1 MPLPIIFL
9 HAFPYG
15 PAMWEGQLG
24 LVRGQPVLMPELLG
38 RESLEAAAAEVLLA
52 MDDRGWDKAIFVG
65 LSMGGYTIFRLW
77 NLAAERFAGMVL
89 ADTRAAPD
97 PPEGRASRA
106 EQAARIRRE
115 GMGFYPEV
123 LLPSHLG
130 KTTREQRPELVER
143 VRRFQLVAD
152 PEKTA
157 RSLGALAARPDSVPL
172 LGGINVPTLV
182 LVGEEDTITPPADAR
197 QMAHAI
203 PDSRMLI
210 VPEAGHMSN
219 LENPGA
225 FNTALL
231 GFLTELER

>member
-1 MPLPIIFL
+1 
-9 HAFPYG
+9 
-15 PAMWEGQLG
+15 MWDAQVK
-24 LVRGQPVLMPELLG
+24 LVERHPVLVPDILG
-38 RESLEAAAAEVLLA
+38 YESLEAAAAEVLLA

-65 LSMGGYTIFRLW
+65 LSMGGYTMFRLW
-77 NLAAERFAGMVL
+77 NLASERCAGMVL
-89 ADTRAAPD
+89 ADTRATPD
-97 PPEGRASRA
+97 TPKSKATRT

-143 VRRFQLVAD
+143 VRRFQLAAD
-152 PEKTA
+152 PEQTA

-231 GFLTELER
+231 GFLAELER